1 MKDCRTRGA
10 GSYPP
15 LPAWS
20 ASTVQVPAP
29 TSETVDPETVQT
41 PPLPAPAAK
50 LTGRRELATAAAVY
64 AGPPATAGAG
74 GVELKTIA
82 CGARPIANDCCARAS
97 LYLGLPA

>member
-1 MKDCRTRGA
+1 M
-10 GSYPP
+10 
-15 LPAWS
+15 
-20 ASTVQVPAP
+20 QVPAP

-64 AGPPATAGAG
+64 AGPPATAFAG